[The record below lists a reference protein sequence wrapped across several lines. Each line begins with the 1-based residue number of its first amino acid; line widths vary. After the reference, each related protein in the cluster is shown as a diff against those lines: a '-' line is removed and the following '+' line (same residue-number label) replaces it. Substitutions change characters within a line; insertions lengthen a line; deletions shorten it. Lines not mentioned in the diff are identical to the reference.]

1 MVFKFNS
8 AKAIS
13 YVNNYFG
20 GANPFYYVFSD
31 EKEGVNFI
39 SQCVFAGCDGFV
51 ANCPEW
57 FYQNE
62 KNFSQSWVDGEKLK
76 EFLLSKNT
84 CGPLARVVPKRL
96 VTVGDLVFW
105 KKDCGQVGAGIV
117 TKMVGEEIFF
127 ATKENFVSEKSLN
140 LVEEKGAVL
149 LHIFAV
155 KK

>member
-31 EKEGVNFI
+31 EKEGANFI

-76 EFLLSKNT
+76 EFLE
-84 CGPLARVVPKRL
+84 R
-96 VTVGDLVFW
+96 
-105 KKDCGQVGAGIV
+105 KKDGKI
-117 TKMVGEEIFF
+117 K
-127 ATKENFVSEKSLN
+127 
-140 LVEEKGAVL
+140 
-149 LHIFAV
+149 
-155 KK
+155 

>member
-20 GANPFYYVFSD
+20 GANPFYYVFRD

-62 KNFSQSWVDGEKLK
+62 KNFSQSWIDGEKLK
-76 EFLLSKNT
+76 EFLLSNVYLVLAKLHT
-84 CGPLARVVPKRL
+84 RFQTLLELQVELLLPSFLPLYNSVL
-96 VTVGDLVFW
+96 DS
-105 KKDCGQVGAGIV
+105 
-117 TKMVGEEIFF
+117 
-127 ATKENFVSEKSLN
+127 FVYLYRFGSL
-140 LVEEKGAVL
+140 
-149 LHIFAV
+149 
-155 KK
+155 